1 MKRKRGVHA
10 RISPK
15 LADFLT
21 YESER
26 TGKPKTLITREIAD
40 LVIPLYRERGKRKKK
55 EWNLE
60 KLF

>member
-1 MKRKRGVHA
+1 MRRKRGVPA

-40 LVIPLYRERGKRKKK
+40 LVIPLYKNRRKKFK
-55 EWNLE
+55 KWDE
-60 KLF
+60 LF